1 MTRFTFHDEQSAPQ
15 AAKPAMDQ
23 AEQAFGFIPNLI
35 RGMANS
41 PALAEGYLSLSR
53 LYANSN
59 LTPQEQQVV
68 LLAVSRYN
76 GCGYCVAAHSMVAE
90 MAQVPNEVVEALR
103 EDRPIPNTR
112 LEALRVF
119 ASTMVDKRGWL
130 EEADIQAFLDAGFDM
145 QHVGDVILAVGMKT
159 LSNYFNH
166 IAKTPLDEA
175 MHNHAWE
182 GSAQRKQA

>member
-1 MTRFTFHDEQSAPQ
+1 MTQFYFHDEITAPQ
-15 AAKPAMDQ
+15 AAHPAMDQ
-23 AEQAFGFIPNLI
+23 AKQAFGFVPNLI

-41 PALAEGYLSLSR
+41 PGLAKGYLALSDF
-53 LYANSN
+53 YANSS

-68 LLAVSRYN
+68 LLAVSQYN
-76 GCGYCVAAHSMVAE
+76 GCDYCVAAHSMVAE
-90 MAQVPNEVVEALR
+90 MAQVPNDVVQALR
-103 EDRPIPNTR
+103 EDQAIADPK

-119 ASTMVDKRGWL
+119 TAKMVDKRGWL
-130 EEADIQAFLDAGFDM
+130 DEQDIQDFLDAGYDM

-175 MHNHAWE
+175 MRQYAWE
-182 GSAQRKQA
+182 GKPS